1 MDLLSMAFEVIMIG
15 AVVVGIAFIVNRA
28 TDLMTKDEYSKTKEE
43 SKPVEP
49 KRARDDK
56 GHFVADDPKT
66 PNVNEAWVG
75 GEAPKKPK
83 KKKTTKKKKAK
94 TKSQSGGKSKA
105 ASSNVKQSKK

>member
-1 MDLLSMAFEVIMIG
+1 MDLLSVAFEVIMIG
-15 AVVVGIAFIVNRA
+15 SVVVGIGFLVNWFV
-28 TDLMTKDEYSKTKEE
+28 DSQDKKSEE

>member
-28 TDLMTKDEYSKTKEE
+28 TDLMTKDEYSKTKKDSE
-43 SKPVEP
+43 PVDSSSTRNSRQTRTEP
-49 KRARDDK
+49 DLWHKD
-56 GHFVADDPKT
+56 GTKT
-66 PNVNEAWVG
+66 
-75 GEAPKKPK
+75 K